1 MSALSYVT
9 GESHCAWAIYLSQV
23 ERVLPLPGDLNRWA
37 NTLRHPER
45 ALIVDVP
52 LEMDDGTIRHF
63 EGFRVQHN
71 LSRGPGKGGVRYHP
85 DVSLQEV
92 MALAAW

>member
-45 ALIVDVP
+45 ALIVDV
-52 LEMDDGTIRHF
+52 LWKWMTGRFAILKAF
-63 EGFRVQHN
+63 GFSIIS
-71 LSRGPGKGGVRYHP
+71 LADPAKGACAITPTSACRR
-85 DVSLQEV
+85 
-92 MALAAW
+92 

>member
-9 GESHCAWAIYLSQV
+9 GESHCAWAIHLSQV

-85 DVSLQEV
+85 TS
-92 MALAAW
+92 ACRR

>member
-9 GESHCAWAIYLSQV
+9 GESHCAGLSISPV

-37 NTLRHPER
+37 DTLRHPER

-63 EGFRVQHN
+63 EGYRVQHN
-71 LSRGPGKGGVRYHP
+71 LSRGPGREACAITPTSVCRR
-85 DVSLQEV
+85 
-92 MALAAW
+92 

>member
-45 ALIVDVP
+45 ALIVEIGRAHV
-52 LEMDDGTIRHF
+52 
-63 EGFRVQHN
+63 
-71 LSRGPGKGGVRYHP
+71 
-85 DVSLQEV
+85 
-92 MALAAW
+92 